1 MLSNIKIVLV
11 ETSHSGNIGA
21 VARAMKNMMLT
32 NLCLVSPKIFPH
44 ADATARAAGADDILA
59 KAQIFETL
67 PEAIADCTL
76 VIGASARSRTIS
88 WTEVTPREC
97 AEKIAMQFPDEK
109 IAILFG
115 RENSGLKNEE
125 LDLCRFLLHIPCN
138 PNYSSLNIAAAVQ
151 VVCYELFLAAQN
163 GEVKR
168 KTVGDEDEQELATS
182 EQMELFYEHLEQTLV
197 DIDFMRMD
205 KEKSLM
211 RRLRRIYNRAQLR
224 SKEVD
229 ILRGI
234 LRLSQGHKGQLKKEL
249 S

>member
-21 VARAMKNMMLT
+21 VARAMKNMTLT
-32 NLCLVSPKIFPH
+32 NLCLVSPKVFPH

-59 KAQIFETL
+59 RAQVFETL
-67 PEAIADCTL
+67 PEAIANCTL

-88 WTEVTPREC
+88 WSEVTPREC
-97 AEKIAMQFPDEK
+97 AEQIATEFAEEK

-138 PNYSSLNIAAAVQ
+138 SNYSSLNIAAAVQ

-163 GEVKR
+163 DKLTR
-168 KTVGDEDEQELATS
+168 KIVGDEEEQELATS
-182 EQMELFYEHLEQTLV
+182 EQMELFYQHLEETLV
-197 DIDFMRMD
+197 DIDFMRTD

-234 LRLSQGHKGQLKKEL
+234 LRLSQGHKGQLKNRAL
-249 S
+249 

>member
-1 MLSNIKIVLV
+1 
-11 ETSHSGNIGA
+11 
-21 VARAMKNMMLT
+21 MLT

-59 KAQIFETL
+59 RAQIFETL

-88 WTEVTPREC
+88 WSEVTPREC
-97 AEKIAMQFPDEK
+97 AEKISREFGDEK

-151 VVCYELFLAAQN
+151 VVCYELFIAAQN
-163 GEVKR
+163 GETTR
-168 KTVGDEDEQELATS
+168 KIVGDEDEQELATS
-182 EQMELFYEHLEQTLV
+182 QQMELFYEHLEQALI
-197 DIDFMRMD
+197 DIDFMRID

-211 RRLRRIYNRAQLR
+211 RRLRRIYNRAELR

-234 LRLSQGHKGQLKKEL
+234 LRLSQGHKGQLKNV
-249 S
+249 SS

>member
-1 MLSNIKIVLV
+1 
-11 ETSHSGNIGA
+11 
-21 VARAMKNMMLT
+21 MLT

-59 KAQIFETL
+59 RAQIFETL

-88 WTEVTPREC
+88 WREVTPREC
-97 AEKIAMQFPDEK
+97 AEKISREFGDEK

-151 VVCYELFLAAQN
+151 VVCYELFIAAQN
-163 GEVKR
+163 GEATR
-168 KTVGDEDEQELATS
+168 KIVGDEDEQELAS
-182 EQMELFYEHLEQTLV
+182 SQQMELFYEHLEQALI
-197 DIDFMRMD
+197 DIDFMRTD
-205 KEKSLM
+205 KEKTLM
-211 RRLRRIYNRAQLR
+211 RRLRRIYNRAELR

-234 LRLSQGHKGQLKKEL
+234 LRLSQGHKGQLKNT
-249 S
+249 SF

>member
-1 MLSNIKIVLV
+1 LLSNIKIVLV
-11 ETSHSGNIGA
+11 ETSHAGNIGA

-59 KAQIFETL
+59 RAQVFETL

-88 WTEVTPREC
+88 WSEITPREC
-97 AEKIAMQFPDEK
+97 AEKVAAEFSNEK

-163 GEVKR
+163 GEISR

-182 EQMELFYEHLEQTLV
+182 QQMELFYEHLEQTLI
-197 DIDFMRMD
+197 DIDFMRLD

-211 RRLRRIYNRAQLR
+211 RRLRRIYNRAALR

-234 LRLSQGHKGQLKKEL
+234 LRLSQGHKCGFKN
-249 S
+249 

>member
-1 MLSNIKIVLV
+1 LLSNIKIVLV

-59 KAQIFETL
+59 RAQIFETL

-88 WTEVTPREC
+88 WSEVTPREC
-97 AEKIAMQFPDEK
+97 AEKISREFGDEK

-151 VVCYELFLAAQN
+151 VVCYELFIAAQN
-163 GEVKR
+163 GETTR
-168 KTVGDEDEQELATS
+168 KIVGDEDEQELATS
-182 EQMELFYEHLEQTLV
+182 QQMELFYEHLEQALI
-197 DIDFMRMD
+197 DIDFMRID

-211 RRLRRIYNRAQLR
+211 RRLRRIYNRAELR

-234 LRLSQGHKGQLKKEL
+234 LRLSQGHKGQLKNV
-249 S
+249 SS

>member
-1 MLSNIKIVLV
+1 
-11 ETSHSGNIGA
+11 
-21 VARAMKNMMLT
+21 MLT

>member
-59 KAQIFETL
+59 RAQIFETL
-67 PEAIADCTL
+67 PEAIADCTV

-88 WTEVTPREC
+88 WSEVTPREC
-97 AEKIAMQFPDEK
+97 AEKIAAEFGEEK

-163 GEVKR
+163 GEIPR
-168 KTVGDEDEQELATS
+168 KIVGDEDDQELATS
-182 EQMELFYEHLEQTLV
+182 QQMELFYEHLEEALI
-197 DIDFMRMD
+197 DIDFMRID

-211 RRLRRIYNRAQLR
+211 RRLRRLYNRAALR

-234 LRLSQGHKGQLKKEL
+234 LRLSQGHKGQLKNERQ
-249 S
+249 

>member
-1 MLSNIKIVLV
+1 MLANIKIVLV
-11 ETSHSGNIGA
+11 ETSHAGNIGA

-32 NLCLVSPKIFPH
+32 NLCLVSPKMFPH

-59 KAQIFETL
+59 RAQIFETL

-88 WTEVTPREC
+88 WSEVTPRQC
-97 AEKIAMQFPDEK
+97 AQTLATQFPDEK

-151 VVCYELFLAAQN
+151 VVCYELFLATQN
-163 GEVKR
+163 DAVIR

-182 EQMELFYEHLEQTLV
+182 QQMELFYQHLEQTLV
-197 DIDFMRMD
+197 DIDFMQTD

-211 RRLRRIYNRAQLR
+211 RRLRRIYNRAELR

-234 LRLSQGHKGQLKKEL
+234 LRLSQGHKGQLKK
-249 S
+249 